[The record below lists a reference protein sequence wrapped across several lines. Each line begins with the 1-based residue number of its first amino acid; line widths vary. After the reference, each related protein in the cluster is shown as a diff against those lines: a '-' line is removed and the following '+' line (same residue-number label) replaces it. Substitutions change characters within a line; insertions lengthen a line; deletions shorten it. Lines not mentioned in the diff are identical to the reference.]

1 MPGEA
6 VQAIRVQGLRAGYGS
21 RPVVHDVDLH
31 VEAGEFVAILGSSG
45 CGKTTLLR
53 TIAGFQ
59 RAFAGR
65 IALFGRDVADTPPEK
80 RGVAMVFQSYALWPH
95 MTVLGN
101 IGYGLKLKG
110 LGRDAIRR
118 RVADILALMNLS
130 GLEDRKVTALSGG
143 QRQRVALG
151 RALAVEPKI
160 LLLDEPLSNLDAKV
174 RLQLRGEIKS
184 LQRKLGFTAIHV
196 THDREEAMTMA
207 DPYIVMD
214 QR

>member
-110 LGRDAIRR
+110 LGREAIRR
-118 RVADILALMNLS
+118 RVAEVLAFLNLS
-130 GLEDRKVTALSGG
+130 GLEDRKVTRS
-143 QRQRVALG
+143 LG
-151 RALAVEPKI
+151 RPAPEGCARSRPRRR
-160 LLLDEPLSNLDAKV
+160 A
-174 RLQLRGEIKS
+174 Q
-184 LQRKLGFTAIHV
+184 
-196 THDREEAMTMA
+196 
-207 DPYIVMD
+207 
-214 QR
+214 